1 LTKSPSAKQR
11 SDFRKHLQRRF
22 FRSPLFFVTKERYAS
37 LVIFALFAASCS
49 TIMDRREARPLVLR
63 DVPAQRLAY
72 RFEADVKVPEDL
84 ANDDV
89 AEKIDAIQ
97 LDFNTRRENDAL
109 LRTVR
114 SPDGQRALVL
124 YGTEDQP
131 GPAFSIDIYSS
142 DGHFLRNLT
151 PPDLSCVFPE
161 TVSWSPDG
169 NFITF
174 IAHRGVKPTPTPTPP
189 GATLP
194 EDAQASPLPS
204 IAPAFPAIAMFD
216 TEQIYISNR
225 DGYDLKPLTTREGL
239 IYFYSSWAPDN
250 HALVALACRESEWDA
265 REKEYKL
272 PAGRPRLINVDGSE
286 RLLDDNL
293 SDALPAWSADSSKV
307 AAAFDTDVMIYDA
320 ATNKPTQARIRLRDA
335 LLSASRVFEAKSSAV
350 NKPGEAN
357 ANKAE
362 TAPQSTSAIPASF
375 NPIVRLAWPTPDKL
389 FLQTAYVRVLPNE
402 TINTFQRWH
411 LLLISP
417 QPAVLK

>member
-1 LTKSPSAKQR
+1 
-11 SDFRKHLQRRF
+11 
-22 FRSPLFFVTKERYAS
+22 
-37 LVIFALFAASCS
+37 
-49 TIMDRREARPLVLR
+49 M
-63 DVPAQRLAY
+63 
-72 RFEADVKVPEDL
+72 
-84 ANDDV
+84 
-89 AEKIDAIQ
+89 
-97 LDFNTRRENDAL
+97 
-109 LRTVR
+109 
-114 SPDGQRALVL
+114 
-124 YGTEDQP
+124 
-131 GPAFSIDIYSS
+131 FS
-142 DGHFLRNLT
+142 
-151 PPDLSCVFPE
+151 
-161 TVSWSPDG
+161 
-169 NFITF
+169 
-174 IAHRGVKPTPTPTPP
+174 
-189 GATLP
+189 
-194 EDAQASPLPS
+194 
-204 IAPAFPAIAMFD
+204 

-293 SDALPAWSADSSKV
+293 SDALPAWSPDSSKV

-335 LLSASRVFEAKSSAV
+335 LLSASRVYEAKSSTT
-350 NKPGEAN
+350 NKTSEAN

-362 TAPQSTSAIPASF
+362 PAPQSTSAIPASF

-389 FLQTAYVRVLPNE
+389 FLQSAYVRVLPNE

-417 QPAVLK
+417 QAAALR